1 VTPFVPS
8 LGEKERTM
16 DWDETEKKPAKG
28 VTVGESL
35 ETLSLAELEHRIEML
50 NSEIARVRTEL
61 ERKRAHEAAAS
72 ALFKK

>member
-1 VTPFVPS
+1 
-8 LGEKERTM
+8 
-16 DWDETEKKPAKG
+16 

-35 ETLSLAELEHRIEML
+35 ETLSLAELEHRIEVL
-50 NSEIARVRTEL
+50 NLEIARVRTEL

>member
-8 LGEKERTM
+8 LGEKERAM

>member
-1 VTPFVPS
+1 
-8 LGEKERTM
+8 M

-35 ETLSLAELEHRIEML
+35 ETLSLAELEHRIEVL
-50 NSEIARVRTEL
+50 NLEIARVRTEL